1 VTQRLPILLLV
12 ALAGCGSSGD
22 GRIDAHNAERLRA
35 ADASQGALKGAARA
49 TLSGGRL
56 ELVSPSGRWKVSARA
71 GTVRLL
77 DAATGE
83 TVDTLVSRI
92 ARPSAI
98 AWTRNSETFAVGGKD
113 GRVTVW
119 EEFKH
124 RTYDL
129 PAGTSPVTA
138 LAFSPDTR
146 LLVTAQGAGGLRVW
160 ELSGPKQVARLEPGI
175 LARDLRFSADG
186 RRLFAGNGT
195 RAWQLR
201 LPR

>member
-1 VTQRLPILLLV
+1 V
-12 ALAGCGSSGD
+12 ALAGCGSSSD
-22 GRIDAHNAERLRA
+22 GRIDAHNAQKLRA
-35 ADASQGALKGAARA
+35 TDASRGPLTSAARA
-49 TLSGGRL
+49 TFSAGHL

-98 AWTRNSETFAVGGKD
+98 AWTRDSETFAVGGKD

-129 PAGTSPVTA
+129 PTGTSPVTA

-146 LLVTAQGAGGLRVW
+146 LLVTAQGEGGLRVW
-160 ELSGPKQVARLEPGI
+160 ELSGTERVARLAPGI
-175 LARDLRFSADG
+175 LATELRFSADG
-186 RRLFAGNGT
+186 RRLFAGNAT
-195 RAWQLR
+195 RAWQLT